1 MRGTFMKDGKPLTKE
16 SKRRRGGYLIPNL
29 LTTGNLF
36 CGLFSILEV
45 FNANYVTAAIAIMV
59 ALIFDML
66 DGKSARWM
74 KSTSQFGVEYDSLAD
89 LVSFGVAPG
98 LLIYSWAL
106 SAHGMAGSA
115 VMFAFVAC
123 GALRLA
129 RFNVMAAASE
139 SKYFTG
145 LPIPAAAS
153 VIATLVIF
161 DHHIL
166 RMGAEVKPL
175 LILIMTLT
183 LAFLMVSTIKY
194 RSFKDLKFKGDH
206 HFNYLVWAILALM
219 LVVAWPQVM
228 LFVIVA
234 GYAALG
240 VVEKG
245 IGLLAKA
252 FGKGKISGA
261 GSEPLTDAKE

>member
-1 MRGTFMKDGKPLTKE
+1 MRGAFMKEP
-16 SKRRRGGYLIPNL
+16 KRKRGIYLIPNL

-36 CGLFSILEV
+36 SGLFSILAV
-45 FNANYVTAAIAIMV
+45 FNANYVAAAVAILV
-59 ALIFDML
+59 AVVFDML
-66 DGKSARWM
+66 DGKSARLM
-74 KSTSQFGVEYDSLAD
+74 NSTSQFGVEYDSLAD

-106 SAHGMAGSA
+106 SSHGMLGSA

-129 RFNVMAAASE
+129 RYNVMVANSE

-153 VIATLVIF
+153 VIATLVVF
-161 DHHIL
+161 DHHIV

-175 LILIMTLT
+175 LILIMTLA

-194 RSFKDLKFKGDH
+194 RSFKDLKFRGGH
-206 HFNYLVWAILALM
+206 HFNYLVWAILTLM

-228 LFVIVA
+228 LFVLFA
-234 GYAALG
+234 GYAVSG
-240 VVEKG
+240 TIEKAVSL
-245 IGLLAKA
+245 IARA
-252 FGKGKISGA
+252 FGRR
-261 GSEPLTDAKE
+261 GSLGSDQPVPETKE

>member
-1 MRGTFMKDGKPLTKE
+1 MRGTLMKKTRAFMKD
-16 SKRRRGGYLIPNL
+16 SRRRRGIYLIPNL

-36 CGLFSILEV
+36 SGLFSILAV
-45 FNANYVTAAIAIMV
+45 FNANYMAAAIAILVAMV
-59 ALIFDML
+59 FDML
-66 DGKSARWM
+66 DGKSARLM
-74 KSTSQFGVEYDSLAD
+74 NSTSQFGVEYDSLAD

-129 RFNVMAAASE
+129 RYNVMSTGSE

-145 LPIPAAAS
+145 LPIPAAAA
-153 VIATLVIF
+153 VVATLVVF

-175 LILIMTLT
+175 LILIMTLV

-194 RSFKDLKFKGDH
+194 RSFKDIRFRDGH
-206 HFNYLVWAILALM
+206 HFNYLVWLILALM

-228 LFVIVA
+228 LFMVFA
-234 GYAALG
+234 AYAISGPA
-240 VVEKG
+240 EKG
-245 IGLLAKA
+245 ITLLSKA
-252 FGKGKISGA
+252 MGRRSGTEQPA
-261 GSEPLTDAKE
+261 AETKEP

>member
-1 MRGTFMKDGKPLTKE
+1 MRSSFMKE
-16 SKRRRGGYLIPNL
+16 SRRRRAVYLIPNL

-36 CGLFSILEV
+36 SGLYSIHEV
-45 FNANYVTAAIAIMV
+45 FHANYLAAAVAIMV

-66 DGKSARWM
+66 DGKSARWTN
-74 KSTSQFGVEYDSLAD
+74 STSQFGVEYDSLAD

-106 SAHGMAGSA
+106 SSHGMLGSA

-129 RFNVMAAASE
+129 RFNVMASTSE

-153 VIATLVIF
+153 VVATLVVF
-161 DHHIL
+161 DHHIV

-175 LILIMTLT
+175 LILIMTMT

-194 RSFKDLKFKGDH
+194 RSFKDLKFRDGH
-206 HFNYLVWAILALM
+206 HFNYLVWAILGLM
-219 LVVAWPQVM
+219 LVIAWPQVM
-228 LFVIVA
+228 LFAVFA
-234 GYAALG
+234 GYAMSG
-240 VVEKG
+240 PVERGIILCAKG
-245 IGLLAKA
+245 
-252 FGKGKISGA
+252 FGRRTGA
-261 GSEPLTDAKE
+261 GTEQPALETKE

>member
-1 MRGTFMKDGKPLTKE
+1 MKEPKPFVK
-16 SKRRRGGYLIPNL
+16 SAKRRRGVYLIPNL

-36 CGLFSILEV
+36 SGLFSILAV
-45 FNANYVTAAIAIMV
+45 FNANYVAAAIAILV
-59 ALIFDML
+59 ALVFDML
-66 DGKSARWM
+66 DGKSARWTN
-74 KSTSQFGVEYDSLAD
+74 STSQFGVEYDSLAD

-106 SAHGMAGSA
+106 STHGMVGSA

-129 RFNVMAAASE
+129 RYNVMAPSSE
-139 SKYFTG
+139 GKYFTG

-161 DHHIL
+161 DHHIV
-166 RMGAEVKPL
+166 RMGSEIKPL

-194 RSFKDLKFKGDH
+194 RSFKDLKFKG
-206 HFNYLVWAILALM
+206 HFNYLVWAILILM
-219 LVVAWPQVM
+219 LVIARPQLM
-228 LFVIVA
+228 LFVVCA

-240 VVEKG
+240 IVEKG
-245 IGLLAKA
+245 VSLLAKV
-252 FGKGKISGA
+252 FGKRGGVA
-261 GSEPLTDAKE
+261 AEPVVQETKE

>member
-1 MRGTFMKDGKPLTKE
+1 MRGTLMNRTRTLMKEGKR
-16 SKRRRGGYLIPNL
+16 KRGVYLIPNL

-36 CGLFSILEV
+36 SGLFSILAV
-45 FNANYVTAAIAIMV
+45 FNANYMAAAIAILV
-59 ALIFDML
+59 AVVFDML
-66 DGKSARWM
+66 DGKSARWTN
-74 KSTSQFGVEYDSLAD
+74 STSQFGVEYDSLAD

-106 SAHGMAGSA
+106 SGHGMVGSA

-129 RFNVMAAASE
+129 RYNVMNVTSE

-153 VIATLVIF
+153 VVATLVVF
-161 DHHIL
+161 DHHIV

-175 LILIMTLT
+175 LILIMTLV

-194 RSFKDLKFKGDH
+194 RSFKDLKFKDGH
-206 HFNYLVWAILALM
+206 HFNYFVWVILALM

-228 LFVIVA
+228 LFVVFA
-234 GYAALG
+234 GYALSG
-240 VVEKG
+240 IVEKAITVLVRVFVKRGG
-245 IGLLAKA
+245 IR
-252 FGKGKISGA
+252 
-261 GSEPLTDAKE
+261 SEQPITETKE

>member
-1 MRGTFMKDGKPLTKE
+1 MNRTRTFMKEGKR
-16 SKRRRGGYLIPNL
+16 KRGIYLIPNL

-36 CGLFSILEV
+36 SGLFSILAV
-45 FNANYVTAAIAIMV
+45 FNANYMAAAIAILV
-59 ALIFDML
+59 AVVFDML
-66 DGKSARWM
+66 DGKSARWTN
-74 KSTSQFGVEYDSLAD
+74 STSQFGVEYDSLAD

-106 SAHGMAGSA
+106 SGHGMVGSA

-129 RFNVMAAASE
+129 RYNVMAATSE
-139 SKYFTG
+139 SRYFTG

-153 VIATLVIF
+153 VVATLVVF
-161 DHHIL
+161 DHHIV

-175 LILIMTLT
+175 LILIMTLV

-194 RSFKDLKFKGDH
+194 RSFKDLRFKDGH
-206 HFNYLVWAILALM
+206 HFNYLVWVVLALM

-228 LFVIVA
+228 LFVVFA
-234 GYAALG
+234 AYAISG
-240 VVEKG
+240 IVEKAVTV
-245 IGLLAKA
+245 LARVFAKRE
-252 FGKGKISGA
+252 GTRTEQPIS
-261 GSEPLTDAKE
+261 ETKE

>member
-1 MRGTFMKDGKPLTKE
+1 MRGAFLKE
-16 SKRRRGGYLIPNL
+16 PKRKRGVYLIPNL

-36 CGLFSILEV
+36 SGLFSILAV
-45 FNANYVTAAIAIMV
+45 FNANYVAAAVAILV
-59 ALIFDML
+59 AVVFDML
-66 DGKSARWM
+66 DGKSARLM
-74 KSTSQFGVEYDSLAD
+74 NSTSQFGVEYDSLAD

-106 SAHGMAGSA
+106 SSHGMLGSA

-129 RFNVMAAASE
+129 RYNVMVANAE

-161 DHHIL
+161 DHHIV

-175 LILIMTLT
+175 LILIMTLA

-194 RSFKDLKFKGDH
+194 RSFKDLKFRGGH
-206 HFNYLVWAILALM
+206 HFNYLVWAVLTLM
-219 LVVAWPQVM
+219 LVAAWPQVV
-228 LFVIVA
+228 LFVLFA
-234 GYAALG
+234 GYAVSG
-240 VVEKG
+240 TIEKAA
-245 IGLLAKA
+245 GLIARA
-252 FGKGKISGA
+252 FGRR
-261 GSEPLTDAKE
+261 GSLGSDQPLTETKE

>member
-1 MRGTFMKDGKPLTKE
+1 MRGNLMRGTFMKDQ
-16 SKRRRGGYLIPNL
+16 KRKRGGYLIPNV
-29 LTTGNLF
+29 LTSGNLF
-36 CGLFSILEV
+36 SGLFAILAV
-45 FNANYVTAAIAIMV
+45 FNANYLAAAIAILV
-59 ALIFDML
+59 ALVFDVL
-66 DGKSARWM
+66 DGKSARLM
-74 KSTSQFGVEYDSLAD
+74 NSTSQFGVEYDSLAD

-106 SAHGMAGSA
+106 SGHDMLGSA

-129 RFNVMAAASE
+129 RYNVMTASAE
-139 SKYFTG
+139 SKHFTG

-153 VIATLVIF
+153 VIATLVVF

-194 RSFKDLKFKGDH
+194 RSFKDLKFRGGS
-206 HFNYLVWAILALM
+206 HFNYLVWAILGLM

-228 LFVIVA
+228 LFVLFA
-234 GYAALG
+234 GYAVSG
-240 VVEKG
+240 IVEKG
-245 IGLLAKA
+245 VSLLAKVL
-252 FGKGKISGA
+252 GKRGGTKSDQPV
-261 GSEPLTDAKE
+261 SETKQ